1 MSKKIVFIINI
12 LIVVTVIF
20 FMTDVLGMF
29 GNGKNITI
37 EITQNDS
44 LTSISKR
51 LEDEKII
58 LNKDLFKLFY
68 KINSRNKIIT
78 PSLLVVNSKMPYK
91 EIVRLINQPNSTSI
105 KITIPE
111 GFEVREIAKRL
122 VDNELIRS
130 EQDFF
135 VALSKYKLTLPD
147 GTVIKGD
154 KYNLSGYLYPD
165 TYFFYKK
172 TTETDIIDKMTQNFI
187 KNWKPEYTDQAKKMG
202 YSIDEM
208 VTLASI
214 VEREARNKEDF
225 PLVSSVFHNRL
236 KVKQLL
242 QSCATVQYILKER
255 KPILS
260 VADTKIKSPYNT
272 YQNAGLPP
280 SPISSPGNLALKS
293 ALYPD
298 DTDYLYFFVDK
309 NGENHYSKTYNEH
322 NAKIKEFGL

>member
-1 MSKKIVFIINI
+1 MNKRIVLFINLLVFLVFI
-12 LIVVTVIF
+12 F
-20 FMTDVLGMF
+20 FLTDLLGMF
-29 GNGKNITI
+29 GNDNNITI
-37 EITQNDS
+37 EITQNDN
-44 LTSISKR
+44 LTTISKK
-51 LEDEKII
+51 LEDKKIV

-68 KINSRNKIIT
+68 KINIKNSVIS
-78 PSLLVVNSKMPYK
+78 PSMLVVNSKMSYK
-91 EIVRLINQPNSTSI
+91 EIARLINQPSFSFV

-122 VDNELIRS
+122 FDNELIKS

-135 VALSKYKLTLPD
+135 IALSKYKLTLPD
-147 GTVIKGD
+147 GSVIKGE

-172 TTETDIIDKMTQNFI
+172 TTENDIIDKMTQSFI
-187 KNWKPEYTDQAKKMG
+187 KNWDDEYTNQAKKMG
-202 YSIDEM
+202 YSIDEI

-236 KVKQLL
+236 KIKQLL

-272 YQNAGLPP
+272 YQNEGLPP
-280 SPISSPGNLALKS
+280 SPISSPGDLAIES

-298 DTDYLYFFVDK
+298 KTDYLYFFVDK
-309 NGENHYSKTYNEH
+309 NGENHYSKTYSEH
-322 NAKIKEFGL
+322 NQKIKEYGL